1 MGSMFQSYWKAVIGA
16 PSAPPRLIA
25 DFWSM
30 PTACSKGSRLMFWT
44 SVKWNGTS
52 GMIQPAGPGCDML

>member
-1 MGSMFQSYWKAVIGA
+1 MFQSYWKAVIGA
-16 PSAPPRLIA
+16 PSAPPRLMA

-30 PTACSKGSRLMFWT
+30 PTFCSNGSRLMFCT
-44 SVKWNGTS
+44 KVKWKGTS

>member
-1 MGSMFQSYWKAVIGA
+1 MGA
-16 PSAPPRLIA
+16 PSAPPKLIA

-30 PTACSKGSRLMFWT
+30 PTFCSKGSRLMFWT
-44 SVKWNGTS
+44 RVKWNGTS